1 MQLAPSGTAAAP
13 PCPQHCIGMHAQC
26 AFRLAHSA
34 DRPIARLQPC
44 LMLQRHASS
53 MDALHWIACMC
64 GLCSEACRQDVCT
77 QCKLMR
83 IHSLKGVPNVSLTSF
98 VAGGPRSCSVATE
111 QNMTDSDGCGRCNDS
126 TRHTHTCQ
134 ATKTT
139 ASKCSSQRYHGGG
152 LLPHLYPS
160 TSHKDKLVRR
170 TDLKSKMSRWM

>member
-34 DRPIARLQPC
+34 DRPIAHLQPC

-64 GLCSEACRQDVCT
+64 GLCSEACLQDVCT
-77 QCKLMR
+77 HCKLMR
-83 IHSLKGVPNVSLTSF
+83 IHPLKGVSNVSLTSF
-98 VAGGPRSCSVATE
+98 AAGGPRSCSVATE

-126 TRHTHTCQ
+126 TSHTHTHTHTHTFQ
-134 ATKTT
+134 A
-139 ASKCSSQRYHGGG
+139 
-152 LLPHLYPS
+152 
-160 TSHKDKLVRR
+160 RR
-170 TDLKSKMSRWM
+170 